1 MRRRSVQ
8 PVQLAGL
15 VVFAVAISA
24 ISGVSVAAQSAVAPT
39 AATPAQAA
47 PFLGEWAV
55 ASEGPQ
61 GPTTF
66 ALTVKV
72 TDGKVGA
79 EISSERMPE
88 KQAITDIS
96 RSGEI
101 LTLKYSL
108 NFQGTAVPV
117 VVTLTPSAETLKVTF
132 DFAGGQFTM
141 AGTGT
146 KKK

>member
-1 MRRRSVQ
+1 MRHQSV
-8 PVQLAGL
+8 PLAGL
-15 VVFAVAISA
+15 VMFAIAISSM
-24 ISGVSVAAQSAVAPT
+24 SGVSAKAQSAAAPA
-39 AATPAQAA
+39 AATAAQAA
-47 PFLGEWAV
+47 PFIGDWVV
-55 ASEGPQ
+55 ATEGPQ
-61 GPTTF
+61 GPATF

-79 EISSERMPE
+79 EISSERMPG
-88 KQAITDIS
+88 KQAISDITKT
-96 RSGEI
+96 GEA

-108 NFQGTAVPV
+108 DFQGNAVPV
-117 VVTLTPSAETLKVTF
+117 VVTLTPAAETLKVTF